1 MVFIGLLL
9 IASSPAYS
17 IANKIVIL
25 SDCLSI
31 AYGFAPE
38 SSWVQKL
45 DQRLKVMHYPYE
57 VVNMSNGGDTTQQG
71 LEKISEILKVNPTLT
86 ILALGGNDGLR
97 GLDPVFIENNL
108 SQIIQK
114 IQENG
119 SKILLVRLLSLP
131 TNYGSV
137 YSKRFASIFD
147 RLSEKHHLKIV
158 SVKSI
163 EESNKKQ
170 QDNVHLSE
178 NAQMD
183 ILNTLWPY
191 IIESLKKE
199 ES

>member
-1 MVFIGLLL
+1 
-9 IASSPAYS
+9 
-17 IANKIVIL
+17 
-25 SDCLSI
+25 
-31 AYGFAPE
+31 
-38 SSWVQKL
+38 
-45 DQRLKVMHYPYE
+45 
-57 VVNMSNGGDTTQQG
+57 MSNGGDTTQQG
-71 LEKISEILKVNPTLT
+71 LEKIPEILKVNPTLT

-97 GLDPVFIENNL
+97 GFDPVFIENNL

-119 SKILLVRLLSLP
+119 SKIVLVRLLSLP

-147 RLSEKHHLKIV
+147 RLSEKHQLKIV

-178 NAQMD
+178 NAQID
-183 ILNTLWPY
+183 ILNNLWPH
-191 IIESLKKE
+191 IIENLKKE

>member
-1 MVFIGLLL
+1 MVFMGILL
-9 IASSPAYS
+9 IASSPVYS

-45 DQRLKVMHYPYE
+45 DHRLQVMHYPYE

-71 LEKISEILKVNPTLT
+71 LEKIPEILKINPTLT
-86 ILALGGNDGLR
+86 IIALGGNDGLR

-108 SQIIQK
+108 SQIVQK

-119 SKILLVRLLSLP
+119 SKVLLVRLLSLP

-147 RLSEKHHLKIV
+147 HLSQKYNLKTV
-158 SVKSI
+158 FVKSI
-163 EESNKKQ
+163 EASNKKQ

-178 NAQMD
+178 NAQID
-183 ILNTLWPY
+183 ILNTLWPH
-191 IIESLKKE
+191 IIEDLKTE